1 MAAGQHSRCR
11 LCSSLREAA
20 AFQQDTG
27 TRLLEW
33 SGSMGEI
40 QLVFVL
46 MRLDAL
52 HFPGGSDSEESTCKA
67 GDPGSIPGSGRSPWR
82 REWQPTP
89 VFLPGESHGQRS
101 LVGYSPWG
109 CKESDRTKQLTL
121 SLPITIP
128 DLLNTYFFQS
138 ITARML
144 FLLLKYESL
153 SAFIYNVLSIIIEQ
167 FCNSNDS
174 VPWLS

>member
-11 LCSSLREAA
+11 LYSSLREAA

-33 SGSMGEI
+33 SSSIGEI

-46 MRLDAL
+46 MRLHAL
-52 HFPGGSDSEESTCKA
+52 HFPGGSDSEESTYKA
-67 GDPGSIPGSGRSPWR
+67 GDPGSIPGLGRSPWR
-82 REWQPTP
+82 REWQPIP

-109 CKESDRTKQLTL
+109 CKESDRTEQLTL
-121 SLPITIP
+121 SFVAYYNSRLAKY
-128 DLLNTYFFQS
+128 LFFPKHYSQNAVS
-138 ITARML
+138 T
-144 FLLLKYESL
+144 LK
-153 SAFIYNVLSIIIEQ
+153 I
-167 FCNSNDS
+167 
-174 VPWLS
+174 